1 MRKSM
6 YSLMLSEQVVEA
18 IDRLALEQNTNRS
31 RLINEILADYLSLV
45 TPEKHIADVFRSIES
60 FFDRTELIAAHAMND
75 NTLSL
80 KSSLVYRY
88 RPTIRY
94 EVELFRT
101 PERNIGQL
109 KVNFRTQSPD
119 LIVGLTEFFRLWAR
133 LENTYVLKLF
143 PENALNYT
151 LDETRFT
158 RSLSV
163 PVNARYDA
171 DDCANAISSY
181 IKVFDAML
189 KKHLSGAYSDL
200 TAMENDYLA
209 YLNSGALII

>member
-1 MRKSM
+1 
-6 YSLMLSEQVVEA
+6 MLSEQVVEA

-60 FFDRTELIAAHAMND
+60 LFDRTELIAAHAMND

-143 PENALNYT
+143 PENALIIRLT
-151 LDETRFT
+151 KRGLPEVCPCPSTRVTTPTTVQTPFLPT
-158 RSLSV
+158 SKFST
-163 PVNARYDA
+163 P
-171 DDCANAISSY
+171 C
-181 IKVFDAML
+181 L
-189 KKHLSGAYSDL
+189 KS
-200 TAMENDYLA
+200 TCRE
-209 YLNSGALII
+209 LIPI

>member
-1 MRKSM
+1 MKKSM

-31 RLINEILADYLSLV
+31 RLINEILADYLSLM

-60 FFDRTELIAAHAMND
+60 LFDRTELIAAHAMND

-158 RSLSV
+158 RSCLLYTS
-163 PVNARYDA
+163 PSPRD
-171 DDCANAISSY
+171 
-181 IKVFDAML
+181 
-189 KKHLSGAYSDL
+189 
-200 TAMENDYLA
+200 
-209 YLNSGALII
+209 